1 VSDTYN
7 RQWGLPNDM
16 SRGAR
21 VFAIVNQKGGVGKTT
36 TAVNLAAGL
45 ALAGKRVLLVDSDP
59 QGNATTG
66 LGVDKRLL
74 RASLYDVLVDAASL
88 PEIIQKDVAVPG
100 LDLAPAT
107 LDLSG
112 AEMEMISQ
120 LSRET
125 ILRRALAPVVV
136 KYDFVLV
143 DAPPS
148 LGLLTL
154 NILTAADSALIPI
167 QCEFYALEGIS
178 QLLTVVERVRGHLN
192 PALRIGMVVLTMHDE
207 RMNVSRQVVADVRG
221 HFKEKVARTVVP
233 RNVRLSEAPSFGQPI
248 ALYDA
253 RSKGAS
259 AYAELAQEV
268 IALGK

>member
-1 VSDTYN
+1 M
-7 RQWGLPNDM
+7 R
-16 SRGAR
+16 RGAH

-36 TAVNLAAGL
+36 TAVNLSTAL
-45 ALAGKRVLLVDSDP
+45 AMAGKRVLLVDSDP

-66 LGVDKRLL
+66 LGIDKRSLQ
-74 RASLYDVLVDAASL
+74 ASLYDVLVDAASL
-88 PEIIQKDVAVPG
+88 SEIIRKDASVPG

-112 AEMEMISQ
+112 AEMEMIAQ
-120 LSRET
+120 ISRET
-125 ILRRALAPVVV
+125 ILRRALEPVLSH
-136 KYDFVLV
+136 YDFVVL

-154 NILTAADSALIPI
+154 NVLTAATAVIIPI

-178 QLLTVVERVRGHLN
+178 QLLTVIDRVRGHLN
-192 PALRIGMVVLTMHDE
+192 PKLSIGMVVMTMHDE
-207 RMNVSRQVVADVRG
+207 RVNVSRQVVADVRA
-221 HFKEKVARTVVP
+221 HFREKVARTVVP

-253 RSKGAS
+253 RSKGAA

-268 IALGK
+268 LALG